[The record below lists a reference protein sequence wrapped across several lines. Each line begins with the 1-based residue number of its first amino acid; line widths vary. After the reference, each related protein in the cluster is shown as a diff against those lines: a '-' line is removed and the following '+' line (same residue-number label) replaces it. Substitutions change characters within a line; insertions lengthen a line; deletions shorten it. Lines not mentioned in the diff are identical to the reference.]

1 MNKVILIGRNTKAIE
16 LKQTASGVSVATF
29 SIAVKRNFKNADGEY
44 ESDFFNCIA
53 YRNTAELVSKYVG
66 RGDLIAVDGKL
77 QTRNYTDKSGRKVYV
92 TEVIAD
98 NVEFLQNKK
107 DKQEQTEERYD
118 GDPFGGEAFY
128 AVDTEEGLPF

>member
-1 MNKVILIGRNTKAIE
+1 MNKVILIGRSTKAIE
-16 LKQTASGVSVATF
+16 LKQTTSGVSVAQF

-66 RGDLIAVDGKL
+66 RGDLIAVDGRL

>member
-16 LKQTASGVSVATF
+16 LKQTPSGVSVAQF

>member
-16 LKQTASGVSVATF
+16 LKQTTSGVSVAQF

-66 RGDLIAVDGKL
+66 RGDLIAVDGRL

>member
-16 LKQTASGVSVATF
+16 LKQTTSGVSVATF